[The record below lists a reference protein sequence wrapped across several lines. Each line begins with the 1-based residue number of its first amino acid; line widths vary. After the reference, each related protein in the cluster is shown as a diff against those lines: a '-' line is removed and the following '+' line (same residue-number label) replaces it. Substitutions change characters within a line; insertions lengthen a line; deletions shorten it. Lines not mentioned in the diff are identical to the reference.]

1 MGNQIA
7 NLIFKKGE
15 DAISAKYANVNLI
28 PVTTI
33 IGDKGIIGDY
43 VQGKKL
49 YLIVN
54 VASK

>member
-1 MGNQIA
+1 MGNAIA
-7 NLIFKKGE
+7 KIVFKKGE
-15 DAISAKYANVNLI
+15 DNICAKYQSVNDI

-33 IGDKGIIGDY
+33 DGQQGKIQDY
-43 VQGKKL
+43 VQGKKI